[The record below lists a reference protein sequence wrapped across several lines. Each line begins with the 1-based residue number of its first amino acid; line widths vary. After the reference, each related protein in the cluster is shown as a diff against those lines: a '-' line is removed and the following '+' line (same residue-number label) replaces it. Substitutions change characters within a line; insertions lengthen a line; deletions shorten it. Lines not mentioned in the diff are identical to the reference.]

1 MGISEDLNNG
11 LTKQIPKTDLIIVWL
26 DKSVD
31 NEENLKYQGQMRI
44 NLSNKYNLYLYPV
57 KTIEKSMSILKT
69 IKFTKTIIIV
79 SGKYYERFIEQFYII
94 KNEFL
99 LKENIV
105 VFCGSKKGL
114 LFWCE
119 INNIYIDENLVFD
132 RFIDL
137 NKYLIEQ
144 KITEND
150 EQYSF
155 EIIRNNN
162 ELILPLFYQDFFTEP
177 SNESIYLFHNLLKES
192 YKNNIA
198 ISKLL
203 DQIDNVYDINILCKF
218 WMRIYS
224 EDTSFYKEMNEA
236 LRKRKNIF
244 KYMTFVKM
252 FYQSLKLNIFK
263 PVIKKLYRGSIISKK
278 EFENFKKFQEEKLKI
293 PSLKMI
299 IYSITFLS
307 FSQKKNAAEQFILN
321 EKEENIKILFEVIPN
336 DIIETNK
343 SNHKI
348 SNIDISEISTKKN
361 ELEVLFG
368 PFSTFKFISIDNISN
383 TLYYTNNFYLVR
395 LEYLGKYR
403 KSILEEF
410 EEDKILNFIPP
421 TKYSLELTKFDFLQL
436 NFKLIWSIK
445 KNLIKKLDNIL
456 YLENNII
463 ASIDKIILV
472 LNKNL
477 EIIDKQEEIFFEKI
491 IGIKKLND
499 YTIVFYSHK
508 NIKIFEFKENKSNK
522 KCEYKFIQNI
532 RLENENISLIYILSG
547 ESILIIS
554 DISIKILNKINNS
567 FTIQKSKNKQDFLI
581 ISLIE
586 FPDKDN
592 DYSNS
597 NYIACLSYEGE
608 LIFRDNNLAISNIL
622 SLSEKPI
629 EHDMMLFKNYI
640 IIILESSISLVD
652 YEKKNEEFLF
662 YLDNKPICFNKL
674 TDDSFLISMMNK
686 NNNYFFNE
694 YKIKIEDNKAIIES
708 LGNSNIEKEKIKKI
722 VNLGNNEVLTLN
734 ENKIIFWKKNRKL
747 IKHKETKRNILKM
760 KEKEKNQIFN
770 NFIEKNES
778 IMSNSFFNTINGI
791 EKEMNQ
797 EKLITIN
804 NIRYPELKI
813 DNFSIHDRTCIF
825 NNRLTKNKMI
835 EESKI
840 IKDFF
845 PSPYNSLLL
854 STNNGSK
861 NKIKKT
867 LSKTVSNI

>member
-44 NLSNKYNLYLYPV
+44 NLSNKYNLHLYPV

-463 ASIDKIILV
+463 ASIDKIVLV

-640 IIILESSISLVD
+640 IIVHFIGIS
-652 YEKKNEEFLF
+652 F
-662 YLDNKPICFNKL
+662 
-674 TDDSFLISMMNK
+674 
-686 NNNYFFNE
+686 
-694 YKIKIEDNKAIIES
+694 
-708 LGNSNIEKEKIKKI
+708 
-722 VNLGNNEVLTLN
+722 
-734 ENKIIFWKKNRKL
+734 
-747 IKHKETKRNILKM
+747 
-760 KEKEKNQIFN
+760 
-770 NFIEKNES
+770 
-778 IMSNSFFNTINGI
+778 
-791 EKEMNQ
+791 
-797 EKLITIN
+797 
-804 NIRYPELKI
+804 
-813 DNFSIHDRTCIF
+813 
-825 NNRLTKNKMI
+825 
-835 EESKI
+835 
-840 IKDFF
+840 
-845 PSPYNSLLL
+845 
-854 STNNGSK
+854 
-861 NKIKKT
+861 
-867 LSKTVSNI
+867 